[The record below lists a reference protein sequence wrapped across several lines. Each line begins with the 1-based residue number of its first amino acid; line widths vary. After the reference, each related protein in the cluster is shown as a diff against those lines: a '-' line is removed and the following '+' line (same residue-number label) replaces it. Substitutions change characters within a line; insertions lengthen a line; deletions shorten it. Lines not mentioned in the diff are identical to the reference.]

1 MEKLRDPRVRAWLFQ
16 IALLAGVISILYFLV
31 HNTLTNME
39 RQGIAT
45 GFGFLDDSA
54 GFGVIM
60 SLIDYS
66 EADSY
71 GRVFFVG
78 LLNTLL
84 VSIMGIIFATL
95 LGFVI
100 GVARLSHNWLISK
113 WAAFY
118 IETFRNIPLLLH
130 LFFWYFAVLS
140 PLPSPRQ
147 SLSLGESVFINNRG
161 LYLPKL
167 LFEDGAMIWLMAIVV
182 VIALFFIFRF
192 NSKNRQSNTGK
203 ALPVFK
209 LTIVVTFAL
218 AMIAYLVSG
227 LPFQLQYPEL
237 KRFNFSGGIVL
248 IPEFIA
254 LLLALSLYTAAFVA
268 EIVRSGIE
276 AVSHGQTEAAQAL
289 GLNRRQTL
297 KLIIIPQAMRIIIP
311 PLTNQYLNLTKNSSL
326 AAAIAYPDL
335 VSVFAGTVLNQTGQA
350 VEVIAITMA
359 VYLTISLSIAGV
371 MNWYNTR
378 KALVER

>member
-16 IALLAGVISILYFLV
+16 AVLLAGVAGILYFLI
-31 HNTLTNME
+31 HNTLSNME

-45 GFGFLDDSA
+45 GFGFLSDSA

-84 VSIMGIIFATL
+84 VSFLGIVFATV
-95 LGFVI
+95 LGFFI
-100 GVARLSHNWLISK
+100 GIARLSHNWLIKK

-147 SLSLGESVFINNRG
+147 SLSLGESIFINNRG
-161 LYLPKL
+161 LYLPKP
-167 LFEDGAMIWLMAIVV
+167 LFNEDITLWLIGLVCVV
-182 VIALFFIFRF
+182 VAFFAIRRF
-192 NSKNRQSNTGK
+192 SILQQQKTGQSI
-203 ALPVFK
+203 PVFK
-209 LTIVVTFAL
+209 WTISILLIFSLV
-218 AMIAYLVSG
+218 AYFISG
-227 LPFQLQYPEL
+227 IPFQLQYPEL
-237 KRFNFSGGIVL
+237 KRFNFVGGVVL

-297 KLIIIPQAMRIIIP
+297 KLVVIPQAMRIIIP

-359 VYLTISLSIAGV
+359 VYLTISLSIALV